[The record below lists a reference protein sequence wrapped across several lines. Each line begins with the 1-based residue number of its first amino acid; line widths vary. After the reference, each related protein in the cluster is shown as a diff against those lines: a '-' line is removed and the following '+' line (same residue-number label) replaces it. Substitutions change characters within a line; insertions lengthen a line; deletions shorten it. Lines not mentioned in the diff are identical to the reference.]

1 MNELGLRKIA
11 FVAMPF
17 GVKPTGL
24 APGKGPAEIDFDALW
39 DKAIFP
45 ALSDLD
51 YLPIRADNQTGSVII
66 KDMLEQLVFA
76 DLVLADVSIPN
87 GNVYYEAGV
96 RHAARDTGCILI
108 SADWARPLFDLAQI
122 TSLRYPFPIK
132 EPNED
137 DYKIIVDRLVTGI
150 PPLTQSVGPV
160 FTLTKAGTAKDRDTR
175 HLKEISSVLFEFQK
189 NLRAAQLEAEDG
201 NRAPLRAMVQNN
213 DLGNLPAYALEEL
226 VSVAKDNLEWA
237 ELAALIDK
245 LPGSVSE
252 RPFFL
257 EQRALALSKQ
267 GSVRDAV
274 ALLDKVIDRFG
285 ATPERLGTIGS
296 RYRELARDESNRLR
310 KRKHQA
316 KAIDAYRRGMT
327 LDLNQYYCAYKLVV
341 ALMERGRPDDQ
352 PEAERC
358 AQLVK
363 AAAERARSM
372 RREDEWLDST
382 MAVLAFFEQDFEL
395 ASETVD
401 RILDQ
406 GLANWKLVGLSEDL
420 RSALSWIDKKDRPP
434 FQDIFDELLSSLPI
448 EQDVLMNEVLP
459 LIRAANKQYEKF
471 QKVHARPATPGETI
485 TSVTDDGE
493 ETTNAAGA
501 DDMIVRNLTEAK
513 EMYIVGRKKFET
525 RYTPLEPV
533 DDEWMLYDPQGEV
546 MALEITREL
555 TDKFNVGEAFYI
567 IAPWGSEQLAREG
580 DKLVSPLPDLDEV
593 YRIARKEFEET
604 YQLKSAD

>member
-1 MNELGLRKIA
+1 MNELGLKKIA

-45 ALSDLD
+45 ALSDLNF
-51 YLPIRADNQTGSVII
+51 LPIRADNQTGSVII

-122 TSLRYPFPIK
+122 TSLRYPFPEN
-132 EPNED
+132 EPTDD
-137 DYKIIVDRLVTGI
+137 DYKKIVDRLVAGI

-160 FTLTKAGTAKDRDTR
+160 FALTKAGSAKDRDTR
-175 HLKEISSVLFEFQK
+175 QLKEISSLLFEFQK
-189 NLRAAQLEAEDG
+189 NLRAAELTAADG
-201 NRAPLRAMVQNN
+201 NRARLREIVRTN

-226 VSVAKDNLEWA
+226 VGIARDNLEWA

-245 LPGSVSE
+245 LPESVLE

-257 EQRALALSKQ
+257 EQKALALSKQ
-267 GSVRDAV
+267 GKVHDAI
-274 ALLDKVIDRFG
+274 AMLDTVIEKFG
-285 ATPERLGTIGS
+285 ETPERLGTIGS
-296 RYRELARDESNRLR
+296 RYLELAGEEANRTR
-310 KRKHQA
+310 KRRHQA
-316 KAIDAYRRGMT
+316 KAIDAYRLGMT
-327 LDLNQYYCAYKLVV
+327 LDLNQYYCAYKLIV
-341 ALMERGRPDDQ
+341 ALMDRGRSQDQ

-372 RREDEWLDST
+372 GREDEWLDST
-382 MAVLAFFEQDFEL
+382 MAVLAFFEQDYEL

-406 GLANWKLVGLSEDL
+406 GWANWKLVGLSEDL
-420 RSALSWIDKKDRPP
+420 KSALSWIDKEDRPP
-434 FQDIFDELLSSLPI
+434 FHEIFDELLSSLPI
-448 EQDVLMNEVLP
+448 EQDVLMDEVLP
-459 LIRAANKQYEKF
+459 LIRAANKQYKKF
-471 QKVHARPATPGETI
+471 QQVHARPATPGETI

-493 ETTNAAGA
+493 ETTNTAGA
-501 DDMIVRNLTEAK
+501 DDMIVRNLTEAE
-513 EMYIVGRKKFET
+513 EMYIVGKKKFMT
-525 RYTPLEPV
+525 RYAPLEPV
-533 DDEWMLYDPQGEV
+533 DGEWTLYDPLGEV

-555 TDKFNVGEAFYI
+555 TDRFNVGEAFYI

-593 YRIARKEFEET
+593 YRIARKEFGET

>member
-1 MNELGLRKIA
+1 MNELGLKKIA

-45 ALSDLD
+45 ALSDLNF
-51 YLPIRADNQTGSVII
+51 LPIRADNQTGSVII

-122 TSLRYPFPIK
+122 TSLRYPFPEN
-132 EPNED
+132 EPTDD
-137 DYKIIVDRLVTGI
+137 DYKKIVDRLVAGI

-160 FTLTKAGTAKDRDTR
+160 FALTKAGSAKDRDTR
-175 HLKEISSVLFEFQK
+175 QLKEISSLLFEFQK
-189 NLRAAQLEAEDG
+189 NLRAAELTAADG
-201 NRAPLRAMVQNN
+201 NRARLREIVQTN

-226 VSVAKDNLEWA
+226 VGIARDNLEWA

-245 LPGSVSE
+245 LPESVLE

-257 EQRALALSKQ
+257 EQKALALSKQ
-267 GSVRDAV
+267 GKVHDAI
-274 ALLDKVIDRFG
+274 AMLDTVIEKFG
-285 ATPERLGTIGS
+285 ETPERLGTIGS
-296 RYRELARDESNRLR
+296 RYLELAGEEANRTR
-310 KRKHQA
+310 KRRHQA
-316 KAIDAYRRGMT
+316 KAIDAYRLGMT
-327 LDLNQYYCAYKLVV
+327 LDLNQYYCAYKLIV
-341 ALMERGRPDDQ
+341 ALMDRGRSQDQ

-372 RREDEWLDST
+372 GREDEWLDST
-382 MAVLAFFEQDFEL
+382 MAVLAFFEQDYEL

-406 GLANWKLVGLSEDL
+406 GWANWKLVGLSEDL
-420 RSALSWIDKKDRPP
+420 KSALSWIDKEDRPP
-434 FQDIFDELLSSLPI
+434 FHEIFDELLSSLPI
-448 EQDVLMNEVLP
+448 EQDVLMDEVLP
-459 LIRAANKQYEKF
+459 LIRAANKQYKKF
-471 QKVHARPATPGETI
+471 QQVHARPATPGETI

-493 ETTNAAGA
+493 ETTNTAGA
-501 DDMIVRNLTEAK
+501 DDMIVRNLTEAE
-513 EMYIVGRKKFET
+513 EMYIVGKKKFMT
-525 RYTPLEPV
+525 RYAPLEPV
-533 DDEWMLYDPQGEV
+533 DGEWTLYDPLGEV

-555 TDKFNVGEAFYI
+555 TDRFNVGEAFYI

-593 YRIARKEFEET
+593 YRIARKEFGET